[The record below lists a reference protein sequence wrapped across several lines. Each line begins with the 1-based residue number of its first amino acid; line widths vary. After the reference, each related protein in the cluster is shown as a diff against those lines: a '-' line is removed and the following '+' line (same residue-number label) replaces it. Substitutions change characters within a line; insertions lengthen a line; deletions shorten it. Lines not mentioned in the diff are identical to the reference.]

1 MMRGED
7 YDVTDL
13 LAGLIK
19 IEESEEEEESE
30 IVFDEESYFENI
42 EKEPTPEELAESI
55 MLEQSKK
62 LKQDTERSKRSNKSR
77 SKKGSQTTKNRNI
90 EEGEKRGSF
99 IRRLSTYKSNVSA
112 SNSPR
117 RRSSKTPGG
126 FVKKQTIKSKMQKTE
141 A

>member
-1 MMRGED
+1 MRCED

-55 MLEQSKK
+55 LLEQSKK
-62 LKQDTERSKRSNKSR
+62 LITDSERSRNSNRSR
-77 SKKGSQTTKNRNI
+77 SKKRRGSKTTKNRKSQNN
-90 EEGEKRGSF
+90 GSF
-99 IRRLSTYKSNVSA
+99 IRRLSTYKSNVSS
-112 SNSPR
+112 SNTPR
-117 RRSSKTPGG
+117 RRDSKTPGMIAR
-126 FVKKQTIKSKMQKTE
+126 KSTIKSKMQTQV
-141 A
+141 